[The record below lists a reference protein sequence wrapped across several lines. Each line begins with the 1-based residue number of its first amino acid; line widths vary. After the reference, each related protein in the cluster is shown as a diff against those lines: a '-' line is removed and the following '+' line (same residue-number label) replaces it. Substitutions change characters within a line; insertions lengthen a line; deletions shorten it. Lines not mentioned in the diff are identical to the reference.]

1 MKCVREGKS
10 IPKRWKNRTKGIYYA
25 SEKLN
30 EEKSK
35 FVLGFIKFKVHM
47 ELP

>member
-10 IPKRWKNRTKGIYYA
+10 IPKRWKNRTNGIYYA
-25 SEKLN
+25 SEKSN

-35 FVLGFIKFKVHM
+35 FWGGFIKLKVPM